1 MASAEE
7 ILKELHK
14 DDSDASDEDLQLPI
28 VTNQKKVDPL
38 QEEKQRHKENLMQDI
53 YDQISDEEE
62 EEAKE

>member
-38 QEEKQRHKENLMQDI
+38 QEEK
-53 YDQISDEEE
+53 
-62 EEAKE
+62 